1 MALGFSC
8 IDELRRSTLCC
19 DNEQPSHFIR
29 HECRRADLPML
40 VESTNEGG
48 EVVIRRTRRHERV
61 DLCEDADG
69 DGSDDKDAAADED
82 L

>member
-48 EVVIRRTRRHERV
+48 EVVIRRTR
-61 DLCEDADG
+61 
-69 DGSDDKDAAADED
+69 
-82 L
+82 